1 MLSDRTQEDN
11 AAPPVP
17 AFPGRSL
24 INAASGVQRTLSSAT
39 TSEDL
44 PRWKRPSAAST
55 EVRHKAN
62 GFLLTFLAR
71 VSLPNQTYLRLSD
84 VIVLFMSLHT
94 LWKRKS
100 TP

>member
-1 MLSDRTQEDN
+1 MLSDRTQEDI

-62 GFLLTFLAR
+62 GSFVDLL
-71 VSLPNQTYLRLSD
+71 SPS
-84 VIVLFMSLHT
+84 
-94 LWKRKS
+94 
-100 TP
+100 